1 MTYLTCWGETRKLVC
16 DDITADVRV
25 DADGGGEIEYN
36 GTGLW
41 MFNISESDDGF
52 GGRYDGGRRLWSN
65 PVCTRGGGDCDDQC
79 SARCPG
85 QSEGCDGIDND
96 CSDTV
101 PGSDN
106 DGIPDS
112 LDPDARIF
120 GSISPAEIDID
131 SDGFLSCDDFATNRT
146 ETQFTDFSCGE
157 SYEEEADVNDCSNLC
172 FFSAPGGEERC
183 DGFLGVCEGE
193 YLDGTDEDR
202 DDHTTCGAW
211 STPDG
216 KVLQEDVYVV
226 VWLKNIDWSQLGS
239 EEVELLRP
247 AQPNLSDSANPV
259 GIVDPY
265 DNVTPEERAYR
276 RFEEV
281 DMLLG
286 MTSSIEDS
294 GIEDSGYVQDSQ
306 ANDIGEIEIERTPI
320 IDFGEGLLG
329 GDVSISNLDDVIPL
343 VLPRDNAP
351 DCDLRLQSQL
361 TKLLGTSR
369 MESILSG
376 DNDVDVQ
383 DLMLQACEHE
393 DSAGCAI
400 VRIFSRRAG

>member
-1 MTYLTCWGETRKLVC
+1 MYEDRDGDGYGNNDIQECLCQNGTNASVDLNGTDYIIFAGDCYDADSTIKPLSCKDGIDNDDDGTVDAMDPDCFNGLKEDGSTPEVEMEILDGHDNDCDGYVAAIEMDCDDDGTFPLLPAESFGYNTDDPFIVLQTLVSKHVQEMSPISLVGEKLEKLVC

-25 DADGGGEIEYN
+25 DASGDGEIEYN

-41 MFNISESDDGF
+41 LFNIAESDDGF
-52 GGRYDGGRRLWSN
+52 DGRYDGGRRLWSN
-65 PVCTRGGGDCDDQC
+65 PVCSRGGGDCDDQC

-157 SYEEEADVNDCSNLC
+157 SYDEEADVNDCSNLC

-193 YLDGTDEDR
+193 YLDGTDDDR

-216 KVLQEDVYVV
+216 KVLKEDVYVV
-226 VWLKNIDWSQLGS
+226 VWLKDIDWSQLGS
-239 EEVELLRP
+239 EEV
-247 AQPNLSDSANPV
+247 
-259 GIVDPY
+259 G
-265 DNVTPEERAYR
+265 
-276 RFEEV
+276 
-281 DMLLG
+281 
-286 MTSSIEDS
+286 
-294 GIEDSGYVQDSQ
+294 
-306 ANDIGEIEIERTPI
+306 
-320 IDFGEGLLG
+320 
-329 GDVSISNLDDVIPL
+329 
-343 VLPRDNAP
+343 
-351 DCDLRLQSQL
+351 
-361 TKLLGTSR
+361 
-369 MESILSG
+369 
-376 DNDVDVQ
+376 
-383 DLMLQACEHE
+383 
-393 DSAGCAI
+393 
-400 VRIFSRRAG
+400 